1 MDGDQ
6 VPLVVLEMAGG
17 TTIVATAVT
26 KIATAT
32 AAVIDNATKATAALI
47 VGVFMTRLAL
57 LLVQLLVHLFI
68 KAIASMALPTPISYP
83 TTLCLPQLSTGSSS
97 VPTHHRFYQRC
108 SNRALPHFVM
118 FLHLRLMNLRLL
130 RLLPSLPSLTHRAS
144 SPITSHLLW
153 MPAI

>member
-6 VPLVVLEMAGG
+6 VLLVVLETADG

-26 KIATAT
+26 KTATAT
-32 AAVIDNATKATAALI
+32 AAVIDNATKVTAALI
-47 VGVFMTRLAL
+47 VEVFMTRLAL

-68 KAIASMALPTPISYP
+68 KAIASMALPTPTSYP
-83 TTLCLPQLSTGSSS
+83 TTLCLPPLSTGSSN

-108 SNRALPHFVM
+108 FNRALPHFVM
-118 FLHLRLMNLRLL
+118 FLHLRPMNLRLL

-144 SPITSHLLW
+144 SPTTTHLLW